1 MANHHLAVYLNDH
14 LAGATG
20 AVELLGHLVT
30 DSAAGRT
37 AHRLLE
43 DVASDREELVNL
55 MRRLEIAQSTAR
67 KASGWLGEKLAELK
81 VRIDDPSDG
90 KLRMLELLEVI
101 ALGIEGKRAL
111 WTALTA
117 AAETSPEL
125 RALDYGRLLR
135 RVDEQR
141 CLVEGQRLAAAK
153 SALAV
158 LQNATR

>member
-1 MANHHLAVYLNDH
+1 MSNPHLAVYLNDH

-20 AVELLGHLVT
+20 AVELLGQLAT
-30 DSAAGRT
+30 DSGVGKA
-37 AHRLLE
+37 AHRLLA
-43 DVASDREELVNL
+43 DVTSDREELLNL
-55 MRRLEIAQSTAR
+55 MRRLEITESATR
-67 KASGWLGEKLAELK
+67 KAGGWLGEKLAELK

-90 KLRMLELLEVI
+90 KLRVLELLEVI

-117 AAETSPEL
+117 ASETSPEL

-141 CLVEGQRLAAAK
+141 YLVEGQRLAAAK

-158 LQNATR
+158 LQNAAG